1 VNTSSRPV
9 LAIVYGDHS
18 ASAMALHESAADLC
32 DIVWVV
38 DSSEIQEKSMMRLF
52 GKLGRVVDINAMTPQ
67 ESSHALRSARPN
79 GIVAY
84 ADAQIATASA
94 LGASLGLE
102 YHDQRVADR
111 LLDKVV
117 QRRAF
122 AAGGLAVP
130 RCVAVPSKPS
140 PVEIESLIADVD
152 FPVILKPR
160 HGAASRETHL
170 AGDAQR
176 LRELLIE
183 VSSLGS
189 ETDMV
194 VEEFMVG
201 ASPPPSSYFG
211 DYVSV
216 ESVVSYG
223 HISHLAVTGRLPSA
237 KPFRETGLIIP
248 SDYSSELVLEV
259 LGVATDAI
267 NALGI
272 RSGCLHTEI
281 KVTDKGL
288 RVIEVNGR
296 IGGFVAAVMA
306 LACPGVD
313 FFQISQRVAL
323 GERVV
328 VAELLAT
335 DHVGYVIVGQPPLGA
350 CRVASVSGID
360 RLATYPG
367 VDAVKVNR
375 RPGDAVDWRLGS
387 HEYVFSVLGTALD
400 SDAVRALDEFISEH
414 VVIEYE

>member
-1 VNTSSRPV
+1 MTTTSRPV
-9 LAIVYGDHS
+9 LAIVYGDNS
-18 ASAMALHESAADLC
+18 ASAMALHESAAALC

-38 DSSEIQEKSMMRLF
+38 DSSEIQERSILRLL

-67 ESSHALRSARPN
+67 EASDALRSAEPS

-94 LGASLGLE
+94 LGASLGLN
-102 YHDQRVADR
+102 YHDETVAGR

-122 AAGGLAVP
+122 AAAGLGVP

-140 PVEIESLIADVD
+140 PAEIEGLMASVD

-170 AGDAQR
+170 AEDAQR
-176 LRELLIE
+176 LRELLID
-183 VSSLGS
+183 VSSLES
-189 ETDMV
+189 DTKMV

-216 ESVVSYG
+216 ESVVAHG

-248 SDYSSELVLEV
+248 SDYPSELVLEV

-272 RSGCLHTEI
+272 RTGCLHTEI

-296 IGGFVAAVMA
+296 IGGFVAPVMA

-328 VAELLAT
+328 FAELLAT
-335 DHVGYVIVGQPPLGA
+335 DHVGFVIVGQPPIGA
-350 CRVASVSGID
+350 RRVARVSGID

-367 VDAVKVNR
+367 VSAVAVNR
-375 RPGDAVDWRLGS
+375 RPGDTVDWRLGS
-387 HEYVFSVLGTALD
+387 HEYVFSVLGAAPD
-400 SDAVRALDEFISEH
+400 SEAVRALDAFISEH